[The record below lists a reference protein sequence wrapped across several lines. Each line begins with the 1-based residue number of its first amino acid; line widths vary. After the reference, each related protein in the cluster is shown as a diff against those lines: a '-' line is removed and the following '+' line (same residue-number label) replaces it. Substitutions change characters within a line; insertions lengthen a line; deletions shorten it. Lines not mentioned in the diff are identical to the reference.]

1 VSVVLSDEALRERL
15 LLGDLGAFDLLY
27 ERHGRPLFGFIH
39 RHLGDAHASED
50 VLHETFL
57 VMLRERDA
65 GRAALSL
72 RAWLYQ
78 VARNQCLHRLRSQR
92 RGDRALHSAEHTLP
106 QGPDQPDA
114 ALEARQTAERL
125 QRAVSRLPPGLAE
138 VYTLRSQGLSY
149 DELAQ
154 VLAVPVGTVKS
165 RIHEM
170 VRRLREEMKP

>member
-1 VSVVLSDEALRERL
+1 MLPSDEALRERL
-15 LLGDLGAFDLLY
+15 LQGDLGAFDQLY
-27 ERHGRPLFGFIH
+27 ARHGRALHGFIY
-39 RHLGDAHASED
+39 RHLGDASAAED

-65 GRAALSL
+65 GRAAESL

-78 VARNQCLHRLRSQR
+78 VARNQCLNRLRSRR
-92 RGDRALHSAEHTLP
+92 RGERALHAVEDLQPTTASP
-106 QGPDQPDA
+106 PDA

-125 QRAVSRLPPGLAE
+125 QQAVARLPAGLAE
-138 VYTLRSQGLSY
+138 VYTLRARGLSY
-149 DELAQ
+149 EELAQ

-170 VRRLREEMKP
+170 VRRLREEMTP